1 MMDGFAGAGLAVL
14 RRDAREPCQQCHSD
28 VNAKLLVHCAVCG
41 LHRHTYCFE
50 PALLA
55 NPSYR
60 NPRWCCTTCH
70 APSASTHAPKPAL
83 STLEYA
89 KRRALPLP
97 KPARRVA
104 PALAPRDDDRSDR
117 RRASGKFR
125 RVAWAMLH
133 YRRQHPPRKAV
144 VLGSIASRVRATV
157 MHELTP
163 EEEARL
169 GDWHLKYQD
178 APENDDEWYLPKKP
192 PSVSVEASDVPASP
206 VPDPTVV
213 PEEPVNPA
221 ALIVQ
226 AQLQLQTATNEATK
240 RRKQQRHVELIRA
253 SRESQAARRLQRWY
267 RRCLQARADLQSQTL
282 AATVINHFLRSVLDR
297 WHHRQSKEA
306 SAARLLQSQRAHDAK
321 VALLH
326 TKRVA
331 KARARI
337 GVFLVDD
344 VLPYISLRVHGAICI
359 QAQWRMHVCRRR
371 YLQNPRQVSARR
383 LQRAWR
389 RYRARCRRLAQ
400 ASTVLSRFAQRWRVR
415 RLLRREKS
423 RLALLTAVRALN
435 AIEFDPATATPAQL
449 FLDLGTYWH
458 SRGELWTAA
467 LCFERG
473 MRHGGQPSAKV
484 LLAMGESHHTAWHV
498 ACDEL
503 SLQKAYTSYK
513 AGLARDTSIKDPHI
527 LFDFALVLIE
537 SREYA
542 PGLDLLQH
550 LLSLYPTFDQIPLVL
565 LWTGVVLLHLRRC
578 SESLRR
584 FTLLMDAPPVA
595 YSAADMTLLCALC
608 YHGLGNAADCKQG
621 LVTAMSLLKATRR
634 KTTTNEALFDLGKR
648 SLQAR
653 QYLLAY
659 NVLFFGLRRAKHS
672 TSDAWVCF
680 SDTLRHLGQLDES
693 KQALD
698 AALALNSTSSRALTA
713 VAQWPP
719 PLHAFVA
726 AVTSKTDAAYLQ
738 SLVGDARQPS

>member
-1 MMDGFAGAGLAVL
+1 MRGSRASSAIATSTPSFSSTAQHVGCIATRIALS
-14 RRDAREPCQQCHSD
+14 RRCWRI
-28 VNAKLLVHCAVCG
+28 
-41 LHRHTYCFE
+41 R
-50 PALLA
+50 
-55 NPSYR
+55 
-60 NPRWCCTTCH
+60 
-70 APSASTHAPKPAL
+70 PAL
-83 STLEYA
+83 STLAYA

-97 KPARRVA
+97 KPPRRVA
-104 PALAPRDDDRSDR
+104 PALVTRNADDDLGER
-117 RRASGKFR
+117 RRTSGKFR

-133 YRRQHPPRKAV
+133 YRRLHPPRKAV
-144 VLGSIASRVRATV
+144 VLGSIASRVQAHV

-163 EEEARL
+163 DEAARL

-178 APENDDEWYLPKKP
+178 APENDDEWYMPKKP
-192 PSVSVEASDVPASP
+192 PPMTVEANDEPAP
-206 VPDPTVV
+206 LVPDAL
-213 PEEPVNPA
+213 EEPVNPA
-221 ALIVQ
+221 ALLVQ
-226 AQLQLQTATNEATK
+226 TQLQLQTATNEATK

-267 RRCLQARADLQSQTL
+267 RRCLQARADHEARTL
-282 AATVINHFLRSVLDR
+282 AAIVINHFFRSVLDR
-297 WHHRQSKEA
+297 RHKRQSKEA

-337 GVFLVDD
+337 GVFLVHD
-344 VLPYISLRVHGAICI
+344 VLPYISLRLHGAICI

-389 RYRARCRRLAQ
+389 RYQARCRRLAE
-400 ASTVLSRFAQRWRVR
+400 ASAVLARFAQRWRVR

-423 RLALLTAVRALN
+423 RLTLLTAVRALN

-449 FLDLGTYWH
+449 FVGLGTYWH
-458 SRGELWTAA
+458 TRNELWTAA

-473 MRHGGQPSAKV
+473 MRHGGQPSAKE
-484 LLAMGESHHTAWHV
+484 LLAMGESHHAAWHV
-498 ACDEL
+498 SCDEL
-503 SLQKAYTSYK
+503 NLQKAYDSYK
-513 AGLARDTSIKDPHI
+513 AGLARDMSVKDPRI
-527 LFDFALVLIE
+527 LFDFALVLVE

-550 LLSLYPTFDQIPLVL
+550 LLSLYPTFEQIPLVL

-578 SESLRR
+578 SESLRC
-584 FTLLMDAPPVA
+584 FTLLMDAPPIA

-621 LVTAMSLLKATRR
+621 LVTAMALLKAARR
-634 KTTTNEALFDLGKR
+634 KSTTNEALFDLGKR

-698 AALALNSTSSRALTA
+698 AALALDSTSSRALTA

-719 PLHAFVA
+719 PLHAFAA
-726 AVTSKTDAAYLQ
+726 AVTSMTDAAYLQ
-738 SLVGDARQPS
+738 SLVSDARQPTY